1 MSKAGH
7 RCSKNSQNQGYEQY
21 EIIFLALCVGVCEC
35 CTYAKCQ
42 NRTSNVIIIEGAS
55 DRFVLFTN
63 YFVLPAPATF
73 KMLVREA
80 KVCLITGLSTLFLLI
95 LSVPHTLFGTVPDSW
110 RISVFIGPV
119 LYYVLLNMILKLLL
133 KRDDFEVSYV
143 LHN

>member
-1 MSKAGH
+1 
-7 RCSKNSQNQGYEQY
+7 
-21 EIIFLALCVGVCEC
+21 
-35 CTYAKCQ
+35 
-42 NRTSNVIIIEGAS
+42 
-55 DRFVLFTN
+55 
-63 YFVLPAPATF
+63 
-73 KMLVREA
+73 MLVREA